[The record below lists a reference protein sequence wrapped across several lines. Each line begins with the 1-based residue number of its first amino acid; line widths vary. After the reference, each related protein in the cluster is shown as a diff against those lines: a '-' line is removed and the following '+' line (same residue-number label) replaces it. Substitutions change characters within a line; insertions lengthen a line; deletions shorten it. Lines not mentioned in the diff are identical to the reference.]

1 LTRAA
6 MVQVCT
12 CYPEQTAGFA
22 QEVMDLLDR
31 HYAVLNSALRQSLVK
46 SLILLR
52 NRGHLKSAEVLPL
65 FFRLFRCQDKG
76 LRDLLFKHIVA
87 GTCSSWE
94 AQTAFSLAA
103 CTVDTARLLNLR
115 PTFTD
120 YTCLQLSVS
129 ACTSNMCSQQSTKL
143 QHCRLH
149 MQQQQQQQQQDLLL
163 AQTPLCTA
171 GHEKACLLRFH
182 QANGKLLLQF
192 ITSSCAA
199 TAPH

>member
-1 LTRAA
+1 

-12 CYPEQTAGFA
+12 CYPEQTGGFA

-149 MQQQQQQQQQDLLL
+149 MQQQQQQQDLLL
-163 AQTPLCTA
+163 AHSIVHSRASKGMLAEISPSQWEA
-171 GHEKACLLRFH
+171 F
-182 QANGKLLLQF
+182 
-192 ITSSCAA
+192 AA
-199 TAPH
+199 IHHI